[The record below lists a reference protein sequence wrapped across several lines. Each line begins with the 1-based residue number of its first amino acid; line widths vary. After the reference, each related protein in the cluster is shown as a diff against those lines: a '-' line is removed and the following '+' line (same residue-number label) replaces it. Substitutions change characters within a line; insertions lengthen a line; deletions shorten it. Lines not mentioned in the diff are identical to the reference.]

1 MIFKNKTYDS
11 CQDLLDKEYK
21 DKPITILTNGER
33 NAKLVKGITKKAD
46 VMILHFLPHNRA
58 DVLMDRKVKRTMCP
72 FAIMAQCHEACLNT
86 AGRGG
91 IIKKGETTN
100 TIEIARLRRTL
111 LFLDEREEF
120 LAQLHKE
127 ITAFVI
133 RCKKNDKKPCVRLN
147 GTSDIQYEYELHE
160 GKNMFEHFPEVQ
172 FYDYTANPV
181 RLYKDKPDNYH
192 ITFSRKENNDVEV
205 EKALTAGYNV
215 AVAFDKLPA
224 TWKGLPVID
233 GDKTDLRFLD
243 PKGCIVGLKAKGKGK
258 TDPSGFIIHTVSS
271 QYDGKSLA
279 ALRAPPLPK

>member
-1 MIFKNKTYDS
+1 MKMILKNKTYPS

-111 LFLDEREEF
+111 LFLDEREKF

-147 GTSDIQYEYELHE
+147 GTSDVQWEYELHE

-172 FYDYTANPV
+172 FYDYTKIPTRKV
-181 RLYKDKPDNYH
+181 DKIPNYH
-192 ITFSRKENNDVEV
+192 LTWSYSEANEKYAEMFDQVPNN
-205 EKALTAGYNV
+205 KAVVFRTK
-215 AVAFDKLPA
+215 DLPSMF
-224 TWKGLPVID
+224 KGLEVID
-233 GDKTDLRFLD
+233 GDTHDMRFLD
-243 PKGCIVGLKAKGKGK
+243 KPNSVVGLKAKGQAKK
-258 TDPSGFIIHTVSS
+258 DYSGFVIDVV
-271 QYDGKSLA
+271 QLV
-279 ALRAPPLPK
+279 

>member
-1 MIFKNKTYDS
+1 MKMILKNKTYPS

-111 LFLDEREEF
+111 LFLDEREKF

-147 GTSDIQYEYELHE
+147 GTSDIQWEYELHE

-172 FYDYTANPV
+172 FYDYTKIPTRKV
-181 RLYKDKPDNYH
+181 DKIPNYH
-192 ITFSRKENNDVEV
+192 LTWSYSEAN
-205 EKALTAGYNV
+205 EKYAKL
-215 AVAFDKLPA
+215 FDKVPNNKAVVFRDKELPSMF
-224 TWKGLPVID
+224 KGLKVID
-233 GDKTDLRFLD
+233 GDKTDMRFLD
-243 PKGCIVGLKAKGKGK
+243 KPNRVVGLKAKGKARK
-258 TDPSGFIIHTVSS
+258 DYTGFVIDAV
-271 QYDGKSLA
+271 QLV
-279 ALRAPPLPK
+279 

>member
-1 MIFKNKTYDS
+1 MKMILKNKIYPS

-21 DKPITILTNGER
+21 DKPITILSKGET
-33 NAKLVKGITKKAD
+33 NAKLVKGITEKAD

-111 LFLDEREEF
+111 LFLDEREKF

-147 GTSDIQYEYELHE
+147 GTSDIQWEYELHE

-172 FYDYTANPV
+172 FYDYTKIPTRKV
-181 RLYKDKPDNYH
+181 DKIPNYH
-192 ITFSRKENNDVEV
+192 LTWSYSEAN
-205 EKALTAGYNV
+205 EKYAKM
-215 AVAFDKLPA
+215 FDKVPNNKAVVFRDKELPSMF
-224 TWKGLPVID
+224 KGLKVID
-233 GDKTDLRFLD
+233 GDKTDMRFLD
-243 PKGCIVGLKAKGKGK
+243 KPNRVVGLKAKGKARK
-258 TDPSGFIIHTVSS
+258 DYTGFVIDAIQLV
-271 QYDGKSLA
+271 
-279 ALRAPPLPK
+279 

>member
-1 MIFKNKTYDS
+1 MKMILKNKIYPS

-58 DVLMDRKVKRTMCP
+58 DMLMNRKVKRTICP

-111 LFLDEREEF
+111 LFLDEREKF

-147 GTSDIQYEYELHE
+147 GTSDIQWEYELHE

-172 FYDYTANPV
+172 FYDYTKIPTRKVDNIP
-181 RLYKDKPDNYH
+181 NYH
-192 ITFSRKENNDVEV
+192 LTWSYSEAN
-205 EKALTAGYNV
+205 EKYAKL
-215 AVAFDKLPA
+215 FDKVPNNKAVVFRDKELPSMF
-224 TWKGLPVID
+224 KGLKVID
-233 GDKTDLRFLD
+233 GDKTDMRFLD
-243 PKGCIVGLKAKGKGK
+243 ESNIVVGLKAKGKARK
-258 TDPSGFIIHTVSS
+258 DYTGFVIDVI
-271 QYDGKSLA
+271 QIA
-279 ALRAPPLPK
+279 